1 MVKDKNPLFPHSL
14 SLKGHFKI
22 LLGNILVGQT
32 RSCLYYLEQNT
43 MGYGPHRGPQ
53 FGSLIKKVY
62 GSELF
67 SIWV

>member
-22 LLGNILVGQT
+22 LLGNILVGRRR

-53 FGSLIKKVY
+53 FGSLIKKVVR
-62 GSELF
+62 LWI

>member
-22 LLGNILVGQT
+22 LLGNILVGRRRR

-43 MGYGPHRGPQ
+43 MGYGPTTHRGPQ

-62 GSELF
+62 CSE
-67 SIWV
+67 

>member
-43 MGYGPHRGPQ
+43 MGYGPQ